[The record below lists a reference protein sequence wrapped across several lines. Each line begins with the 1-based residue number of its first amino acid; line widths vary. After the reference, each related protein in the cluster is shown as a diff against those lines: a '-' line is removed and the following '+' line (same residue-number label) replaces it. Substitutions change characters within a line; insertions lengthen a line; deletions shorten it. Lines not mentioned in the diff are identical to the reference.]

1 MNASC
6 QKLTLCSLG
15 AGLLLLGLPG
25 IAAPAEGATPLID
38 KVHSAT
44 ARYIDINVAIAEG
57 FVRAT
62 PCVSGPNAGAMGVH
76 LVLPARIS
84 SGALNQEQ
92 PQALIYEPMAD
103 GAMRLVGV
111 EFIVL
116 ESVWTAKNPGGG
128 VPALDGNLLNYV
140 GAPNR
145 YGLPAFYEIHVW
157 AWEQNPQ
164 GSYADW
170 NTRVTCVHQ
179 PIN

>member
-62 PCVSGPNAGAMGVH
+62 PCVSGPNAGARGRAYKAFGDRHIDVDVARRGAVH
-76 LVLPARIS
+76 LVDQRRRALRWRGDAR
-84 SGALNQEQ
+84 Q
-92 PQALIYEPMAD
+92 PQQEEPC
-103 GAMRLVGV
+103 
-111 EFIVL
+111 
-116 ESVWTAKNPGGG
+116 T
-128 VPALDGNLLNYV
+128 
-140 GAPNR
+140 
-145 YGLPAFYEIHVW
+145 
-157 AWEQNPQ
+157 
-164 GSYADW
+164 
-170 NTRVTCVHQ
+170 
-179 PIN
+179 

>member
-84 SGALNQEQ
+84 SGALNPEQ
-92 PQALIYEPMAD
+92 PQALFACVLERLPRVRFFHVVLLEPPVAVVHVDPAPRAIGGIGSAAVPD
-103 GAMRLVGV
+103 GAR
-111 EFIVL
+111 I
-116 ESVWTAKNPGGG
+116 S
-128 VPALDGNLLNYV
+128 
-140 GAPNR
+140 
-145 YGLPAFYEIHVW
+145 
-157 AWEQNPQ
+157 
-164 GSYADW
+164 
-170 NTRVTCVHQ
+170 
-179 PIN
+179 

>member
-6 QKLTLCSLG
+6 QKLMLCSLG
-15 AGLLLLGLPG
+15 AGLLLLGVPG

-84 SGALNQEQ
+84 SGALNPEQ
-92 PQALIYEPMAD
+92 PQALIYQPMAD
-103 GAMRLVGV
+103 GAKIGRASCR
-111 EFIVL
+111 E
-116 ESVWTAKNPGGG
+116 
-128 VPALDGNLLNYV
+128 
-140 GAPNR
+140 
-145 YGLPAFYEIHVW
+145 
-157 AWEQNPQ
+157 
-164 GSYADW
+164 
-170 NTRVTCVHQ
+170 RV
-179 PIN
+179 